1 MRTPKRA
8 VRGVSLIEAVVA
20 LAVMAFGMLAY
31 VGLQGTLRF
40 NSDVSKQR
48 SEAVRIAQEAL
59 EEWRAY
65 GFIESK
71 DGKADYEDIVG
82 ATDPIPGTNATY
94 TLLRTVVDAATT
106 PPVTAAAP
114 RMKTLVVDVSWLDRN
129 GDEQAVRLSTT
140 VAASPPELAGT
151 LSLPSHGPVH
161 LPQGRNQGIPAPA
174 IAIGGGKSAFKPPG
188 ASDSTIV
195 WVFDNLS
202 GVITSVCTFP
212 GDDLQLLA
220 VDTACI
226 SMPSYLLSGFVRF
239 SPGTSPVAANPTGEQ
254 IDLGMLA
261 DAVGDA
267 FADGE
272 CFVTPVQ
279 EPKLTHTTYVCR
291 VPQSADSTWTGIT
304 LLSPPLNLTEYD
316 VCRYANDAEGNA
328 GHPQVYVHLN
338 RSLGNQNFLV
348 VSQGVACPMGTL
360 AHQPPP

>member
-31 VGLQGTLRF
+31 VGLQSTLRF
-40 NSDVSKQR
+40 NSDVAKQR

-71 DGKADYEDIVG
+71 VDKADYEEIVG
-82 ATDPIPGTNATY
+82 AAAETIAGATTNTSY
-94 TLLRTVVDAATT
+94 TLLRTVVDAATA
-106 PPVTAAAP
+106 PAAP
-114 RMKTLVVDVSWLDRN
+114 RMKTLVVAVTWEDRN

-161 LPQGRNQGIPAPA
+161 LPQGRHPGIPPLA
-174 IAIGGGKSAFKPPG
+174 IEIGGGKSAFKPPG

-226 SMPSYLLSGFVRF
+226 LMPSYLLSGFVRF

-316 VCRYANDAEGNA
+316 VCRYTNDAEGNA

-348 VSQGVACPMGTL
+348 VSQGVACPTGTL